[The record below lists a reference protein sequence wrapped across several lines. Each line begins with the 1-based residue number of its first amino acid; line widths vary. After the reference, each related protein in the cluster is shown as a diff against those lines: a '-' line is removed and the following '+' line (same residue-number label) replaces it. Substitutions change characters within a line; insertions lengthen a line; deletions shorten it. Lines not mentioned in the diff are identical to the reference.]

1 MSFDLIAA
9 TPAARN
15 TDPET
20 SHLAAEENTL
30 SGRRAVQQHAVLAA
44 VMAHPGL
51 TSRELAQAAGM
62 DRYVAGRR
70 LPELEAA
77 KRVRKGE
84 ARECR
89 VSKRRA
95 VTWWPV

>member
-1 MSFDLIAA
+1 MELLSSMPIA
-9 TPAARN
+9 RES
-15 TDPET
+15 DPET
-20 SHLAAEENTL
+20 SHLAAEEVTT

-62 DRYVAGRR
+62 DRYVVARR

-89 VSKRRA
+89 VSKRLA
-95 VTWWPV
+95 VTWWPA

>member
-1 MSFDLIAA
+1 MGLDLIAA

-20 SHLAAEENTL
+20 SHLAAEENTR

-44 VMAHPGL
+44 VMAQPGL

-62 DRYVAGRR
+62 DRYVVARR

-77 KRVRKGE
+77 KIVRKGG

-95 VTWWPV
+95 VTWWPA

>member
-1 MSFDLIAA
+1 MELLSSMPIA
-9 TPAARN
+9 RE

-20 SHLAAEENTL
+20 SHLAAEEVTT

-44 VMAHPGL
+44 VMAQPGL

-62 DRYVAGRR
+62 DRYVVARR

-89 VSKRRA
+89 VSKRQA

>member
-1 MSFDLIAA
+1 MELLSSMPIA
-9 TPAARN
+9 RE

-20 SHLAAEENTL
+20 SHLAAEEVTA

-44 VMAHPGL
+44 VMTQPGL

-89 VSKRRA
+89 VSKRLA

>member
-1 MSFDLIAA
+1 MSLDLIAA
-9 TPAARN
+9 TPAARS

-44 VMAHPGL
+44 VMSHPGL

-62 DRYVAGRR
+62 DRYVVARR

-77 KRVRKGE
+77 KRVHKGE

-89 VSKRRA
+89 VNKRRA

>member
-1 MSFDLIAA
+1 MELLSSMPIA
-9 TPAARN
+9 RE

-20 SHLAAEENTL
+20 SHLAAEEVTT

-62 DRYVAGRR
+62 DRYVAARR

-89 VSKRRA
+89 VSKRLA
-95 VTWWPV
+95 VTWWPA